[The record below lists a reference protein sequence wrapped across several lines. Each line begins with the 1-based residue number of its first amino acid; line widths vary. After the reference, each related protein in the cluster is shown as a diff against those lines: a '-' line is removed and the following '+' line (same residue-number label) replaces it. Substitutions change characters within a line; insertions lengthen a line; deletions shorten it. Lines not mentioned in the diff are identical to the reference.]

1 MGRLN
6 IFGLV
11 GCLVVASATMALA
24 QMPGDQ
30 APGSEAPPPQQ
41 ILIQNVSIWD
51 GTSDAAVPNQ
61 NLLVEDH
68 LIKTIG
74 ADVNADPTATIID
87 GAGLFLMP
95 GIIDAHTH
103 LASPVSPLLRTQ
115 EDTFYIAAISLRVAR
130 MYLMRGWTTMRDV
143 GGPSQGLGRA
153 IDAGHAIGPRVYPSA
168 TTISQ
173 TSGHGDRRART
184 APHPNMTGVRD
195 LASERYSRIADGPD
209 EVRRA
214 VRESL
219 RQGAVQIKLTAGGGI
234 SSDFNPLDS
243 LQFSLEEL
251 TAAVE
256 AASDWGTYVTVHAY
270 TDGSVNR
277 ALDAGVKVIEHGHLL
292 SEPTLRRIK
301 KDGAYLSSQSFG
313 FVREMR
319 TNSNS
324 ARARK
329 SQMVMDG
336 VDAMMT
342 TAKRIGLPVAFG
354 TDSFG
359 SLETYRRGIKEFTYR
374 KRWFESLEI
383 LKQATS
389 HNAKLL
395 ELTGLRNPYPDGPL
409 GVIVEGAYADLLLVD
424 GDPLS
429 DASILEDYENTLKLI
444 MKDGHIYKNTLA
456 P

>member
-1 MGRLN
+1 MATGFKPTLATVMAFL
-6 IFGLV
+6 IVFVAVTSAAAQHQSAKPLV
-11 GCLVVASATMALA
+11 
-24 QMPGDQ
+24 
-30 APGSEAPPPQQ
+30 
-41 ILIQNVSIWD
+41 LIHNVSIWD

-61 NLLVEDH
+61 SLLVEGH
-68 LIKTIG
+68 LIKGIG
-74 ADVNADPTATIID
+74 SDVQAADSAQVID
-87 GAGLFLMP
+87 GQGLLLMP

-103 LASPVSPLLRTQ
+103 LASPVNPLLRVQ
-115 EDTFYIAAISLRVAR
+115 EDPFYIAAVSLRVAQ

-143 GGPSQGLGRA
+143 GGPSQGLARA

-184 APHPNMTGVRD
+184 DPHPNMTGIRD
-195 LASERYSRIADGPD
+195 PASERYSMIADGAD

-243 LQFSLEEL
+243 LQFSPEEL
-251 TAAVE
+251 KAAVD
-256 AASDWGTYVTVHAY
+256 AAADWGTYVTVHAY

-292 SEPTLRRIK
+292 TEPTLRRLK
-301 KDGAYLSSQSFG
+301 KEGAYLSSQSFG
-313 FVREMR
+313 FVRELQL
-319 TNSNS
+319 NQNS
-324 ARARK
+324 ARGRK
-329 SQMVMDG
+329 AQSVLDG

-354 TDSFG
+354 TDAFG
-359 SLETYRRGIKEFTYR
+359 SLETYRRAVKEFTYR
-374 KRWFESLEI
+374 KRWFDSVEI

-395 ELTGLRNPYPDGPL
+395 QLTGLRNPYPDGPL
-409 GVIVEGAYADLLLVD
+409 GVIEEGAYADLLLVD

-429 DASILEDYENTLKLI
+429 DASILEDYQNTIKLI
-444 MKDGHIYKNTLA
+444 MKDGQIYKNTLK

>member
-1 MGRLN
+1 RN
-6 IFGLV
+6 
-11 GCLVVASATMALA
+11 
-24 QMPGDQ
+24 P
-30 APGSEAPPPQQ
+30 
-41 ILIQNVSIWD
+41 
-51 GTSDAAVPNQ
+51 
-61 NLLVEDH
+61 
-68 LIKTIG
+68 
-74 ADVNADPTATIID
+74 
-87 GAGLFLMP
+87 
-95 GIIDAHTH
+95 
-103 LASPVSPLLRTQ
+103 
-115 EDTFYIAAISLRVAR
+115 
-130 MYLMRGWTTMRDV
+130 
-143 GGPSQGLGRA
+143 
-153 IDAGHAIGPRVYPSA
+153 
-168 TTISQ
+168 
-173 TSGHGDRRART
+173 
-184 APHPNMTGVRD
+184 
-195 LASERYSRIADGPD
+195 ASEQYSRLADGPD

-251 TAAVE
+251 EAAVE
-256 AASDWGTYVTVHAY
+256 AASDWNTYVTVHAY

-292 SEPTLRRIK
+292 TEPTLRRIK
-301 KDGAYLSSQSFG
+301 RDGAYLSSQSFG
-313 FVREMR
+313 FVREMM

-336 VDAMMT
+336 VDAMMA

-354 TDSFG
+354 TDTFG

-374 KRWFESLEI
+374 KRWFDSLQI

-395 ELTGLRNPYPDGPL
+395 QLTGLRNPYPDGPL
-409 GVIVEGAYADLLLVD
+409 GVIVEGAYADLLLVE

-429 DASILEDYENTLKLI
+429 DASILEDYENTIKLI
-444 MKDGHIYKNTLA
+444 MKDGHIYKNTVG

>member
-1 MGRLN
+1 
-6 IFGLV
+6 
-11 GCLVVASATMALA
+11 VASNSVLVRVVWLFGAVALA
-24 QMPGDQ
+24 ATAHAQSDV
-30 APGSEAPPPQQ
+30 SKPQV
-41 ILIQNVSIWD
+41 LIQNVSIWD
-51 GTSDAAVPNQ
+51 GTSDEAVANRS
-61 NLLVEDH
+61 LLVEGN
-68 LIKTIG
+68 LIKAIG
-74 ADVNADPTATIID
+74 AELSADDSARVID
-87 GAGLFLMP
+87 GQNLFLMP

-103 LASPVSPLLRTQ
+103 LASPVNPLIRTQ
-115 EDTFYIAAISLRVAR
+115 EDTFYIAAVSLRVAR

-143 GGPSQGLGRA
+143 GGPSQGLARA

-184 APHPNMTGVRD
+184 DPHPNITGVRN
-195 LASERYSRIADGPD
+195 LASERYSMIADGAD

-256 AASDWGTYVTVHAY
+256 AAADWNTYVTVHAY

-292 SEPTLRRIK
+292 TEPTLRRIK
-301 KDGAYLSSQSFG
+301 REGAYLSSQSFG
-313 FVREMR
+313 FVREFP

-329 SQMVMDG
+329 SRSVMDG

-409 GVIVEGAYADLLLVD
+409 GVIEEGAYADILLVD

-429 DASILEDYENTLKLI
+429 DASILEDYENTIKLI
-444 MKDGHIYKNTLA
+444 MKDGHIYKNTLV

>member
-1 MGRLN
+1 MASNSVLAKV
-6 IFGLV
+6 IGLV
-11 GCLVVASATMALA
+11 SVIALA
-24 QMPGDQ
+24 AHAHAQTGE
-30 APGSEAPPPQQ
+30 SKPQV
-41 ILIQNVSIWD
+41 LIQNVSIWD
-51 GTSDAAVPNQ
+51 GTSDEAVANLS
-61 NLLVEDH
+61 LLVEGN
-68 LIKTIG
+68 LIKAIG
-74 ADVNADPTATIID
+74 AELSADDSAQVID
-87 GAGLFLMP
+87 GQNLFLMP

-103 LASPVSPLLRTQ
+103 LASPVNPLIRTQ
-115 EDTFYIAAISLRVAR
+115 EDSFYIAAVSLRVAR

-143 GGPSQGLGRA
+143 GGPSQGLARA

-184 APHPNMTGVRD
+184 DPHPNITGVRN
-195 LASERYSRIADGPD
+195 LASERYSMIADGAD

-256 AASDWGTYVTVHAY
+256 AAADWNTYVTVHAY

-292 SEPTLRRIK
+292 TEPTLRRIK
-301 KDGAYLSSQSFG
+301 REGAYLSSQSFG
-313 FVREMR
+313 FVREFP

-324 ARARK
+324 ARALK
-329 SQMVMDG
+329 SRSVMDG

-409 GVIVEGAYADLLLVD
+409 GVIEEGAYADILLVD

-429 DASILEDYENTLKLI
+429 DASILEDYENTIKLI
-444 MKDGHIYKNTLA
+444 MKDGHIYKNALV

>member
-1 MGRLN
+1 MPLIKN
-6 IFGLV
+6 IAAAGLV
-11 GCLVVASATMALA
+11 AFTCVSLGAGHVQA
-24 QMPGDQ
+24 QGETSQ
-30 APGSEAPPPQQ
+30 PQV
-41 ILIQNVSIWD
+41 LIQNVSIWD
-51 GTSDAAVPNQ
+51 GTSDEAVANRS
-61 NLLVEDH
+61 LLVEGN
-68 LIKTIG
+68 LIKAIG
-74 ADVNADPTATIID
+74 NDLTASETAEVID
-87 GAGLFLMP
+87 GKNLFLMP

-103 LASPVSPLLRTQ
+103 LASPVNPLIRTQ
-115 EDTFYIAAISLRVAR
+115 EDTFYIAAVSLRVAH
-130 MYLMRGWTTMRDV
+130 MYLMRGWTTMRDL

-184 APHPNMTGVRD
+184 DPHPNMTGVRD
-195 LASERYSRIADGPD
+195 VASERYSRIADGPD

-243 LQFSLEEL
+243 LQFSQEEL

-256 AASDWGTYVTVHAY
+256 AAADWNTYVTVHAY

-292 SEPTLRRIK
+292 SEKTLRRIK
-301 KDGAYLSSQSFG
+301 REGAYLSSQSFG
-313 FVREMR
+313 FVREMQ

-324 ARARK
+324 ARAKK
-329 SQMVMDG
+329 SRMVMDG

-395 ELTGLRNPYPDGPL
+395 ELTGLRNPYQDGPL
-409 GVIVEGAYADLLLVD
+409 GVIEEGAYADLLLVE

-429 DASILEDYENTLKLI
+429 DAAILEDHENNIKLV
-444 MKDGHIYKNTLA
+444 MKDGHIYKNTVT